1 MATNSWRKEIWHSG
15 LQQHKVITGATPD
28 EVERKA
34 FIQQQKWAEQW
45 DTQQRKRAAISEKE
59 FNIHQAEAKTKEAE
73 NIQEILSS
81 ILINTYYSYTAFDL
95 DSLKDY
101 SEYSV
106 PAPQLRIINTMPQA
120 PKRTDEVF
128 NPKPTFLQRI
138 SPKKKEEFDAENEKS
153 FHDAYRSWETECSA
167 IQEQNRI
174 ITNKY
179 HKDYELWEKAKEEY
193 YSKQRGMNDSLDNLG
208 TFLEKGEKEAVEI
221 YTKIYINNTFNN
233 LFESSIDTEY
243 IEDSRMLIVDYLLPT
258 IENLPNLKA
267 VNYIKSKQEF
277 KEVYFSDAEM
287 KRKYDNVIYQ
297 ITLALLFLIYEDN
310 KLRNVVDLVTFNG
323 KVKTINKSTGRPI
336 EPYILSIT
344 AKKEDVESLNIPAV
358 DPKEW
363 FKSARG
369 VSAAHLANVTPVS
382 PIVQMTKEDKRFI
395 DGYTVVDQ
403 IDDSMNLAAMDW
415 QDFENLIRELFEEEF
430 ASNGGEVKITQASR
444 DGGVDA
450 VIFDPDPIRGGK
462 IVVQAKR
469 YTNVVGVSAV
479 RDLYGTVMN
488 EGDMKGILVTTSNY
502 GNDAYDFVKDKP
514 LTLLN
519 GSNLLYLLEKHGHK
533 ARIDIEEAKRLRQ

>member
-1 MATNSWRKEIWHSG
+1 MRLLPRNLRSAGHRLHS
-15 LQQHKVITGATPD
+15 H
-28 EVERKA
+28 
-34 FIQQQKWAEQW
+34 
-45 DTQQRKRAAISEKE
+45 
-59 FNIHQAEAKTKEAE
+59 H
-73 NIQEILSS
+73 
-81 ILINTYYSYTAFDL
+81 
-95 DSLKDY
+95 
-101 SEYSV
+101 
-106 PAPQLRIINTMPQA
+106 TMPQA

-128 NPKPTFLQRI
+128 NPKPTFLQTI

-153 FHDAYRSWETECSA
+153 FHDAYRSWEAECSA

-174 ITNKY
+174 ITNKN
-179 HKDYELWEKAKEEY
+179 HTDYELWEKAKEEY

-488 EGDMKGILVTTSNY
+488 EGAMKGILVTTSNY